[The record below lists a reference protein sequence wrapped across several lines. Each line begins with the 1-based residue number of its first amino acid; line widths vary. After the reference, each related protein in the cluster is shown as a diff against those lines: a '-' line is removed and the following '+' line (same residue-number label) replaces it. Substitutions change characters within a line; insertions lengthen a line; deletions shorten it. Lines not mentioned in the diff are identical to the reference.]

1 MLSFQYIMNNMGF
14 IMKKKPEP
22 RKRKTLTIR
31 ADLYK
36 GLKQISL
43 DDEVNLQVVADRA
56 ATNLLKSRERTKR
69 NKERKDAN
77 E

>member
-1 MLSFQYIMNNMGF
+1 MLSFRYITNNRRLTV
-14 IMKKKPEP
+14 KKKPEP
-22 RKRKTLTIR
+22 RERKTLTIR

-69 NKERKDAN
+69 NKERKAAN